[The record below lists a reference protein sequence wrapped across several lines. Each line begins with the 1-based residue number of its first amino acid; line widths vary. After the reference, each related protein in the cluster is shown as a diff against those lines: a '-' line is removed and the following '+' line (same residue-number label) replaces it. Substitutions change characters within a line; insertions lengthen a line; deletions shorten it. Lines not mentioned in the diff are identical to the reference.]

1 MKEFK
6 LAAIDLD
13 DTLLNDK
20 KDISDYTVE
29 IIKSAANKGIIVV
42 LATGRSFRGA
52 RKYYDKLD
60 LATPIITCGGALVT
74 DNNCNELFNLPISTD
89 IAKKILIF
97 AKENNVHAQIENS
110 TGYYFENHNKYSR
123 QHEIFYGFP
132 GDETPDLIN
141 KENIKASKILILGEP
156 DNLDIIQPKAKKLFP
171 ELLISRSLPSFLE
184 FNNPG
189 SSKGAALHFLASYF
203 SINNKNIIA
212 FGDSDLDMQ
221 MLKYAGFSVAVGNAS
236 QKIKTLADYVTE
248 SNNEDGVAKA
258 IKKFLL

>member
-1 MKEFK
+1 MAVFK

-29 IIKSAANKGIIVV
+29 VIKRAVSKGIIVV
-42 LATGRSFRGA
+42 LATGRSFKGA
-52 RKYYDKLD
+52 RKYYDRLN
-60 LATPIITCGGALVT
+60 LATPIISCGGAVVA
-74 DNNCNELFNLPISTD
+74 DNNCNELFNLPINPD
-89 IAKKILIF
+89 IARKILIF

-110 TGYYFENHNKYSR
+110 TGYCFENHNKHSK

-132 GDETPDLIN
+132 GDEIPDLIN
-141 KENIKASKILILGEP
+141 KENIVASKVLIIGEP

-171 ELLISRSLPSFLE
+171 ELLVSRSLPSFLE
-184 FNNPG
+184 FNNKE
-189 SSKGAALHFLASYF
+189 SSKGAALQFLASYF
-203 SINNKNIIA
+203 SIEKENIIA
-212 FGDSDLDMQ
+212 FGDSDLDIQ
-221 MLKYAGFSVAVGNAS
+221 MFKYAGFSVAVKNAS
-236 QKIKTLADYVTE
+236 QKIKNLADYVTD